1 MRASFEYTLPKITES
16 NSVHFVI
23 LGVSADGIAMC
34 RGMACS
40 FSIVSQLQNIFA
52 KVVKW
57 NMGTESD
64 ESNKNTNNK
73 HKIHRKGNFSMR
85 RAVALCVDCVDA
97 MRIIHGIGSRF
108 IPVES
113 SGKSLF
119 HIRGA
124 ELSNRTEC
132 HANLTIRRILHW
144 FFTSFITQT
153 AKQLFLT
160 PFLARSFSLSLPHS
174 HFPKNHTNLND
185 GIFAHAIPY

>member
-113 SGKSLF
+113 SGKKPISYK
-119 HIRGA
+119 G
-124 ELSNRTEC
+124 S
-132 HANLTIRRILHW
+132 
-144 FFTSFITQT
+144 
-153 AKQLFLT
+153 
-160 PFLARSFSLSLPHS
+160 
-174 HFPKNHTNLND
+174 
-185 GIFAHAIPY
+185 